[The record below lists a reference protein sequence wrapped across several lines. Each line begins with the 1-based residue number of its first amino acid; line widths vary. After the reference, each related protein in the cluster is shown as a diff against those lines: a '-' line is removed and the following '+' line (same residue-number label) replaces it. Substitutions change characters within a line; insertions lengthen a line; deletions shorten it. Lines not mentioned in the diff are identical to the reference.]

1 MLGAQLLPALPPI
14 IQGGMGMGVS
24 SWALAGRVASRGQM
38 GVVSGTAIERLLA
51 CRLQEGD
58 RDGQMRAALAAFP
71 DTSMAERVLA
81 TWFRPQGLPGPGRYR
96 PLPLFTHTPSRV
108 LLELTV
114 CAAFA
119 EVWLA
124 KREASGGGLIGIN
137 LLEKIRAPTLPVLY
151 GALLGGVDA
160 VLMGAGI
167 PREIPGHLAQLSQ
180 HRAATLRIPVA
191 GGEALAATFAPQTLM
206 TVFPQLKRPLFL
218 AVISSDVLA
227 VSLARSGGVD
237 GFIVEGPIAGGH
249 NAPPRGGAVDDHG
262 TPLYGPRDVPDLAR
276 IRALGLPFWLAGGK
290 ASAAALAEARSL
302 GATGV
307 QIGTAFAFCEQ
318 SGMAPHLRDAVRAQA
333 ANLPVHT
340 DGRASPTGFP
350 FKLVPLAGSEG
361 GREAGVRVRR
371 TCSAGY
377 LREAFAKPD
386 GDIGWRCASEPSE
399 HFVAKGGDVA
409 ETIGR
414 RCLCHGLLAAAG
426 HAHATDSGDNDSV
439 ELALITAG
447 DDLASIGRFGASY
460 DADTVIDALLAGIP

>member
-1 MLGAQLLPALPPI
+1 MSGAQHPPASLPPI

-24 SWALAGRVASRGQM
+24 SWQLAGRVASKGQM

-51 CRLQEGD
+51 CRLQEAD
-58 RDGQMRAALAAFP
+58 RDGHMREALAAFP
-71 DTSMAERVLA
+71 DQQLARRVQT
-81 TWFRPQGLPGPGRYR
+81 TWFRAQGLPGPGQYR
-96 PLPLFTHTPSRV
+96 PLQLFSHAPSRE

-124 KREASGGGLIGIN
+124 KRQAANGGLVGIN

-151 GALLGGVDA
+151 GALLGSVDV

-167 PREIPGHLAQLSQ
+167 PREIPGHLAHLSR
-180 HRAATLRIPVA
+180 HEAATLRIPVA
-191 GGEALAATFAPQTLM
+191 GGEALAAVFDPQALM
-206 TVFPQLKRPLFL
+206 TVFPCLKHPLFF

-227 VSLARSGGVD
+227 ISLARSGGID
-237 GFIVEGPIAGGH
+237 GFIVEGPTAGGH
-249 NAPPRGGAVDDHG
+249 NAPPRGGAMDATG

-276 IRALGLPFWLAGGK
+276 IRATGLPFWLAGGK
-290 ASAAALAEARSL
+290 ASAAALADARSL
-302 GATGV
+302 GAAGV

-318 SGMAPHLRDAVRAQA
+318 SGMAAHLRQMVREQA
-333 ANLPVHT
+333 ATIPVLT

-350 FKLVPLAGSEG
+350 FKLVPAAGSEG
-361 GREAGVRVRR
+361 GRDASIRVRR

-377 LREAFAKPD
+377 LREAFARPD
-386 GDIGWRCASEPSE
+386 GGIGWRCASEAVE
-399 HFVAKGGDVA
+399 HFIAKGGDAA
-409 ETIGR
+409 ETAGR

-426 HAHATDSGDNDSV
+426 HAHATGLGEDEV

-447 DDLASIGRFGASY
+447 DDLASIGRFGPKY
-460 DADTVIDALLAGIP
+460 DADAVIDDLLAISR